1 MTSHVLEENQQ
12 LKARKSKKQHI
23 FQAQAETPAYASTE
37 QLRGGELWTATSQFS
52 VVTSTPDHS

>member
-37 QLRGGELWTATSQFS
+37 QLRGGEL
-52 VVTSTPDHS
+52 